1 MRSSLILRAVT
12 TSWVA
17 VLANAAVGLLLT
29 PYVLHHI
36 GDEAFGLWV
45 LVVTLVGYYGFLD
58 GGVRSSILRYT
69 SRSRALG
76 DQESGK
82 EVVATAF
89 YYYLCVC
96 ALVILAT
103 YLLVSAT
110 SRFFGVH
117 NQLLGAFT
125 SLFWL
130 AGVVQAL
137 SLPLAVFSAS
147 LEGAGRYDQVY
158 VIRVVSL
165 AVRVVA
171 VIAVVRAG
179 GGLFGVGAAVL
190 LSQLLAYVIQVPLA
204 IRANQSLSLRPK
216 WVRKS
221 VFFNMFRYGSISI
234 SVYIGEKLRSCIYP
248 LVIAKFLTPVAV
260 TFFSLPVRI
269 LSLPTEGIGTMTE
282 IVNPVSSEL
291 EARNDFAKLRELI
304 LLSVQGAFLL
314 LAPMAAFLFTFGREL
329 LTLWV
334 GPNYASSY
342 NLLVLLTLGMGT
354 AATQCCV
361 QSMLFGIGR
370 HKQLIWYRLGEGL
383 SIALLGSA
391 ALRIAGLEGFA
402 AVIAVTLLLTS
413 LILVPRHLCRIVG
426 LPFRTY
432 LAEGCLK
439 PCVAAL
445 PVAAAFMALRG
456 LLVVD
461 TWPTLFFTLFVGSL
475 IYFLTLFAMLSGPP
489 ALFGWLVPSILQ
501 VFERK
506 FLRPHGFR
514 VRPTTD
520 AIYSAESQ

>member
-17 VLANAAVGLLLT
+17 VLANAVVGLLLT

-45 LVVTLVGYYGFLD
+45 LVVSLVGYYGFLD

-69 SRSRALG
+69 SRYRALG
-76 DQESGK
+76 DQQSGK

-89 YYYLCVC
+89 YYYLGACI
-96 ALVILAT
+96 LVILAT
-103 YLLVSAT
+103 YLLVNLV
-110 SRFFGVH
+110 SRFFAVH
-117 NQLLGAFT
+117 DQVLGAFK

-130 AGVVQAL
+130 AGIVQGF

-158 VIRVVSL
+158 VIRVASL

-171 VIAVVRAG
+171 VIVVVRAG

-190 LSQLLAYVIQVPLA
+190 LSQLLAYVIQVPLS
-204 IRANQSLSLRPK
+204 IRANPGLSLRPK

-221 VFFNMFRYGSISI
+221 AFRNMLGYGSISMTVFI
-234 SVYIGEKLRSCIYP
+234 AEKLRSSLYP
-248 LVIAKFLTPVAV
+248 VVIAKFLTPVAV
-260 TFFSLPVRI
+260 TFFSLPVKI

-304 LLSVQGAFLL
+304 LLSVQSAFLL
-314 LAPMAAFLFTFGREL
+314 LAPMAAFLFIFGREL

-334 GPNYASSY
+334 GANYALTYS
-342 NLLVLLTLGMGT
+342 LLILLTLGMGT

-361 QSMLFGIGR
+361 QSMLFGIER

-402 AVIAVTLLLTS
+402 VVIALTLLLTS
-413 LILVPRHLCRIVG
+413 LILVPRHLCRIVE
-426 LPFRTY
+426 LRLRSY
-432 LAEGCLK
+432 LLEGCLK
-439 PCVAAL
+439 PCVAAV
-445 PVAAAFMALRG
+445 PAAVVFMALRS
-456 LLVVD
+456 LLVID
-461 TWPTLFFTLFVGSL
+461 TWPKLFFALFVGSL
-475 IYFLTLFAMLSGPP
+475 VYLLTLFAMLSGPP
-489 ALFGWLVPSILQ
+489 VLFGWLVPGILH

-506 FLRPHGFR
+506 FLRPRGFR
-514 VRPTTD
+514 VGPATD
-520 AIYSAESQ
+520 AIYSAESH